1 MFGLPLHHIGIACK
15 DIESTAAFVNRN
27 YSVKSDTGTVFDEIQ
42 NAFVRLF
49 DVGETCAIELISG
62 NAVAKVLDHRA
73 TYYHVCYVTDDI
85 TATLAEAKKGGAILV
100 SGPNPAV
107 LFGMRKIAFIYTL
120 LGLVEFLEK

>member
-15 DIESTAAFVNRN
+15 DIERTAAFVKRS
-27 YSVKSDTGTVFDEIQ
+27 YAIKSDTGTIFDEIQ

-62 NAVAKVLDHRA
+62 DAVSRVLEHGA
-73 TYYHVCYVTDDI
+73 TYYHVCYATEDI
-85 TATLAEAKKGGAILV
+85 NATLVEAKKTGAILV

-107 LFGMRKIAFIYTL
+107 LFGMRKIAFVYTP
-120 LGLVEFLEK
+120 LGLVEFVEK